1 MKRNLIH
8 NLLLLLVLAYT
19 TSAQLA
25 TSPDILKR
33 TFSETA
39 FIDRFIGSYAAL
51 AQREPSPKPEEIKL
65 LKELV
70 ELIPKNPAKAT
81 ELLEAQVNSGSS
93 GMMQM
98 VLANLYFQAGRL
110 PEAADAYQKCV
121 RDYPEFL
128 RAHKNLGLLYLQ
140 QGELDKALTALSRS
154 VELGDNDGR
163 TYGLIGYCLL
173 NKGKFLPAE
182 TAYRQAVLNSPENL
196 DWTAGLAQTL
206 YNLAKYEEALALFK
220 DLATE
225 DPDEQEYWSLMV
237 NVYLNLGD
245 DTKAASTLEIIRRMG
260 QASPENLAL
269 LGDIYLNQQAFS
281 LALEA
286 YQEALKTG
294 DGLPAETPLRT
305 VDILYTYGSYQLAE
319 QLIEDMRALYGDS
332 LDKEQSM
339 KLLTIEAG
347 LASARGDEDAARQS
361 LEQIVEQDATQA
373 GALIELARIYYK
385 QARKLR
391 IKMAPGDTDA
401 EIEISELVQRA
412 ILKLEQAARHQDFLL
427 EALTEH
433 GQLLVNEMQYAK
445 ALPLLRRAYDIKPGT
460 NLQSYI
466 KRVEGAV
473 DAQL

>member
-1 MKRNLIH
+1 MKRILIRT
-8 NLLLLLVLAYT
+8 LLLLTFACT
-19 TSAQLA
+19 THAQFA
-25 TSPDILKR
+25 TSPDMLKR
-33 TFSETA
+33 TFSDTA

-70 ELIPKNPAKAT
+70 ELIPKKPAQAT
-81 ELLEAQVNSGSS
+81 EMLEAQVNSGSS
-93 GMMQM
+93 GMIQM

-110 PEAADAYQKCV
+110 PEAAEAYQKCV

-140 QGELDKALTALSRS
+140 QGELDKALTALSRA

-173 NKGKFLPAE
+173 NKGKYLPAE

-220 DLATE
+220 DLAAE

-260 QASPENLAL
+260 QASPENLGL

-305 VDILYTYGSYQLAE
+305 VDILYTYGSYELAE
-319 QLIEDMRALYGDS
+319 QLINDIRARYGNS
-332 LDKEQSM
+332 LDKDQTM

-347 LASARGDEDAARQS
+347 LASARGDQNAARQS

-373 GALIELARIYYK
+373 DALIELARIYYK
-385 QARKLR
+385 QARNLR
-391 IKMAPGDTDA
+391 TKMTPGDTEA
-401 EIEISELVQRA
+401 ETKISELVQRA
-412 ILKLEQAARHQDFLL
+412 ILKLEQAARHQDFRL

-433 GQLLVNEMQYAK
+433 GQLLVNETQYAK
-445 ALPLLRRAYDIKPGT
+445 ALPLLKRAYDMKPST

-466 KRVEGAV
+466 KRVESAV

>member
-1 MKRNLIH
+1 MKRILIH

-39 FIDRFIGSYAAL
+39 FIEQFIGSYAAL

-70 ELIPKNPAKAT
+70 ELIPKNSAKAT

-93 GMMQM
+93 GMIQM

-220 DLATE
+220 DLAAE
-225 DPDEQEYWSLMV
+225 NPDEKEYWSLMV

-294 DGLPAETPLRT
+294 DGLLAETPLRT

-319 QLIEDMRALYGDS
+319 QLIEDMRTRYGDS
-332 LDKEQSM
+332 LNNEQSM

-347 LASARGDEDAARQS
+347 LASARGDDNAARQS

-373 GALIELARIYYK
+373 GALVELARIYYK
-385 QARKLR
+385 QARKQR
-391 IKMAPGDTDA
+391 TEMAPGDTDA

-412 ILKLEQAARHQDFLL
+412 ILKLEQAARHQDFRL

-433 GQLLVNEMQYAK
+433 GQLLVNETQYAK
-445 ALPLLRRAYDIKPGT
+445 ALPLLRRAYDIKPRA

-466 KRVEGAV
+466 KRVEGAI

>member
-1 MKRNLIH
+1 MKRILIH
-8 NLLLLLVLAYT
+8 NLLLLALACT
-19 TSAQLA
+19 TYAQLA

-33 TFSETA
+33 TFSDAA

-70 ELIPKNPAKAT
+70 ELIPKKPAKAT

-93 GMMQM
+93 GMIQM

-110 PEAADAYQKCV
+110 PEAAEAYQKCL
-121 RDYPEFL
+121 RGYPEFL

-173 NKGKFLPAE
+173 NKGKYLPAE
-182 TAYRQAVLNSPENL
+182 TAYRQALLNSPENL
-196 DWTAGLAQTL
+196 DWIAGLAQTL

-220 DLATE
+220 DLAAE

-260 QASPENLAL
+260 QASPENLGL

-286 YQEALKTG
+286 YQEAIKTG

-319 QLIEDMRALYGDS
+319 QLIEDMRARYGDS

-391 IKMAPGDTDA
+391 TEMAPGDTDA
-401 EIEISELVQRA
+401 EIEVSELVQRA
-412 ILKLEQAARHQDFLL
+412 ILKLEQAARHQDFRL

-445 ALPLLRRAYDIKPGT
+445 ALPLLRRAYDMKPGT

>member
-8 NLLLLLVLAYT
+8 NLLLLPVLACT

-39 FIDRFIGSYAAL
+39 FIEQFIGSYAAL

-70 ELIPKNPAKAT
+70 ELIPKNPAEAT

-93 GMMQM
+93 GMIQM

-220 DLATE
+220 DLAAE

-237 NVYLNLGD
+237 NIYLNLGD

-260 QASPENLAL
+260 HASPENLAL

-319 QLIEDMRALYGDS
+319 QLIEDMRARYGDS

-391 IKMAPGDTDA
+391 IEMAPGDTDA

-412 ILKLEQAARHQDFLL
+412 ILKLEQAARHQDFRL

-433 GQLLVNEMQYAK
+433 GQLLVNETQYAK
-445 ALPLLRRAYDIKPGT
+445 ALPLLRRAYDIKPGI
-460 NLQSYI
+460 NLKSYI

>member
-1 MKRNLIH
+1 MKRILIH
-8 NLLLLLVLAYT
+8 NLLLLLVLACT
-19 TSAQLA
+19 SSAQLA
-25 TSPDILKR
+25 TSADILKR
-33 TFSETA
+33 TFNETV

-70 ELIPKNPAKAT
+70 ELIPKNSAKAT
-81 ELLEAQVNSGSS
+81 ELLEAQVKSDSS
-93 GMMQM
+93 GMIQM

-206 YNLAKYEEALALFK
+206 YNLTKYEEALALFK
-220 DLATE
+220 DLAAE
-225 DPDEQEYWSLMV
+225 DPDEKEYWSLMV

-245 DTKAASTLEIIRRMG
+245 DTKAASTLEIIRRMD

-319 QLIEDMRALYGDS
+319 ELIEDMRARYDDS
-332 LDKEQSM
+332 LNKEQSM

-361 LEQIVEQDATQA
+361 LEQIIEQDATQA

-391 IKMAPGDTDA
+391 IEMAPGDTDA

-412 ILKLEQAARHQDFLL
+412 ILKLEQAARHQDFRFD
-427 EALTEH
+427 ALTEH
-433 GQLLVNEMQYAK
+433 GQLLVNETQYAK
-445 ALPLLRRAYDIKPGT
+445 ALPLLRRAYEIKPGL

-473 DAQL
+473 NAQL

>member
-1 MKRNLIH
+1 MKRILIH
-8 NLLLLLVLAYT
+8 NLLLLALACIT
-19 TSAQLA
+19 HAQLA
-25 TSPDILKR
+25 TTPDILKR
-33 TFSETA
+33 TFSDAA

-70 ELIPKNPAKAT
+70 ELIPKEPAKAT

-93 GMMQM
+93 GMIHM

-110 PEAADAYQKCV
+110 PEAAEAYQKCLLG
-121 RDYPEFL
+121 YPEFL

-140 QGELDKALTALSRS
+140 LGELDKALTALSRS

-173 NKGKFLPAE
+173 NKGKYLPAE

-220 DLATE
+220 DLAAE
-225 DPDEQEYWSLMV
+225 NPDEQEYWSLMV
-237 NVYLNLGD
+237 NVYLNLGED
-245 DTKAASTLEIIRRMG
+245 SKAASTLEIIRRMG
-260 QASPENLAL
+260 QASPKNLGL

-319 QLIEDMRALYGDS
+319 QLIKDMRARYGNS

-361 LEQIVEQDATQA
+361 LEQIVKKDATQA

-391 IKMAPGDTDA
+391 IEMTPGDTDT
-401 EIEISELVQRA
+401 EMEISELVQRA
-412 ILKLEQAARHQDFLL
+412 ILKLEQAARHQDFRL

-433 GQLLVNEMQYAK
+433 GQLLVNETQYAK
-445 ALPLLRRAYDIKPGT
+445 ALPLLRRALNMKPNT
-460 NLQSYI
+460 NLQSFI

>member
-1 MKRNLIH
+1 MKRILIY
-8 NLLLLLVLAYT
+8 NLLLLLVLACT

-33 TFSETA
+33 TFSETG

-70 ELIPKNPAKAT
+70 ELIPKNSAKAT

-93 GMMQM
+93 GMIQM

-110 PEAADAYQKCV
+110 PEAAGAYQKCILE
-121 RDYPEFL
+121 YPEFL

-163 TYGLIGYCLL
+163 TFGLIGYCLL

-182 TAYRQAVLNSPENL
+182 TAYRQAVLNSPKNL

-220 DLATE
+220 DLAAE

-245 DTKAASTLEIIRRMG
+245 DTKAASNLEIIRRMG

-269 LGDIYLNQQAFS
+269 LGDIYLNKQAFS

-319 QLIEDMRALYGDS
+319 QLIEDIRVRYRDS
-332 LDKEQSM
+332 LDKEQAM

-347 LASARGDEDAARQS
+347 LASARGDEDTARQS

-373 GALIELARIYYK
+373 GALIELARMYYK

-391 IKMAPGDTDA
+391 IEMATGDT
-401 EIEISELVQRA
+401 
-412 ILKLEQAARHQDFLL
+412 
-427 EALTEH
+427 
-433 GQLLVNEMQYAK
+433 N
-445 ALPLLRRAYDIKPGT
+445 
-460 NLQSYI
+460 
-466 KRVEGAV
+466 
-473 DAQL
+473 

>member
-1 MKRNLIH
+1 MKRILIH
-8 NLLLLLVLAYT
+8 NLLLLALACT
-19 TSAQLA
+19 THAQLA
-25 TSPDILKR
+25 TSPDMLKR
-33 TFSETA
+33 TFSDTA

-70 ELIPKNPAKAT
+70 ELIPKKPAQAT
-81 ELLEAQVNSGSS
+81 EMLEAQVNSGSS
-93 GMMQM
+93 GMIQM

-110 PEAADAYQKCV
+110 PEAAEAYQKCV

-140 QGELDKALTALSRS
+140 QGELDKALTALSRA

-173 NKGKFLPAE
+173 NKGKYLPAE

-220 DLATE
+220 DLTAE
-225 DPDEQEYWSLMV
+225 DPDEHEYWSLMV

-245 DTKAASTLEIIRRMG
+245 ETKAASTLEIIRRMG
-260 QASPENLAL
+260 QASPEYLGL

-305 VDILYTYGSYQLAE
+305 VDILYTYGSYELAE
-319 QLIEDMRALYGDS
+319 QLINDIRARYGNS
-332 LDKEQSM
+332 LDKDQTM

-347 LASARGDEDAARQS
+347 LASARGDQNAARQS

-373 GALIELARIYYK
+373 DALIELARIYYK
-385 QARKLR
+385 QARNLR
-391 IKMAPGDTDA
+391 TKMTPGDTEA
-401 EIEISELVQRA
+401 ETKISELVQRA
-412 ILKLEQAARHQDFLL
+412 ILKLEQAARHQDFRL

-433 GQLLVNEMQYAK
+433 GQLLVNETQYAK
-445 ALPLLRRAYDIKPGT
+445 ALPLLKRAYDMKPGT

-466 KRVEGAV
+466 KRVESAV